1 MIGPRTR
8 TLTKAA
14 ALLALA
20 CALLLPGVAHG
31 AAARESTVVEL
42 TTLEVADGTRVTFT
56 GEVVSEALR
65 DGEDRVWLNVLDGGV
80 AIGVNMPAEMAE
92 KVSVFGDHRNDGD
105 VVRVTG
111 VYNEACRTHGGDMDV
126 HAETVDV
133 LEQGGERTLEPQAW
147 KGVVG
152 LLGLVA
158 AFIGSRRLRRM
169 RETV

>member
-1 MIGPRTR
+1 MTDQR
-8 TLTKAA
+8 TLPVMRSASV
-14 ALLALA
+14 LALA

-31 AAARESTVVEL
+31 AAARESTVIEL
-42 TTLEVADGTRVTFT
+42 TTLEVADGTQVTFS

-65 DGEDRVWLNVLDGGV
+65 DGEDRVWLNVLDEGV